1 VDGWFRKDKEIYIG
15 NLFKIDNEILDKLYF
30 KKEIDVQKIQ
40 KDLENKKAVVEEINK
55 STSVKRPY
63 PPFTTSTLQQSA
75 YQVYRFSAKK
85 TMMVAQKLY
94 EGININNQHIGLI
107 TYMRTDSL
115 NLSNGAIMNARDF
128 IQKSFGNEYVP
139 TKFNIYKSKSKL
151 AQEAHEAVRVTDV
164 NRTPEKIKEFL
175 SNDEYKLYD
184 LI

>member
-1 VDGWFRKDKEIYIG
+1 
-15 NLFKIDNEILDKLYF
+15 LDKFYF
-30 KKEIDVQKIQ
+30 KRE
-40 KDLENKKAVVEEINK
+40 KDITSLKTKLENKESVVEEIKK
-55 STSVKRPY
+55 SNAVKRPY
-63 PPFTTSTLQQSA
+63 PPFTTSTMQQGA
-75 YQVYRFSAKK
+75 YQVYHFSAKK

-94 EGININNQHIGLI
+94 EGININGQHIGLI

-128 IQKSFGNEYVP
+128 IQQSFGEKYVP
-139 TKFNIYKSKSKL
+139 NKFNIYKAKSKL
-151 AQEAHEAVRVTDV
+151 AQEAHEAIRVTDV